1 MVTVGLRSAVP
12 YPEQRLR
19 FAGGRTMKRHYATAL
34 LLALALCLAA
44 PGEAQGRTEVV
55 GVSGLGCCLDLGVRL
70 SLSLDGATIRG
81 AVAFPGLD
89 ARVRSTGSS
98 GAGEL
103 FGFAVDTVEII
114 IWGTP
119 IVRAIAEAAL
129 TGLEMR
135 AAAEARI

>member
-1 MVTVGLRSAVP
+1 MKTKVLFRLVAAFAVASATP
-12 YPEQRLR
+12 SWLC
-19 FAGGRTMKRHYATAL
+19 AGQA
-34 LLALALCLAA
+34 
-44 PGEAQGRTEVV
+44 EDE
-55 GVSGLGCCLDLGVRL
+55 S
-70 SLSLDGATIRG
+70 TIRA

-103 FGFAVDTVEII
+103 FGFAVDTVEIF